1 MAYKRYKLLSNLFDS
16 FYLYAYKKIFSEN
29 AYQKECSARVV
40 EVRNDEGGVPRI
52 VILDQTVFYAM
63 SGGQPGDTGVLKGSN
78 DEEKVV
84 DTQYMDESKT
94 VIGHFME
101 APTALKPG
109 DTIQTVI
116 DWDRRYRHMR
126 LHSLVHIAGLLFEKQ
141 YGHQKCIGSNI
152 ADNGRIDYEFF
163 EKIDIERLQKEA
175 ERLTA
180 EGHEISTHGDSNDEA
195 KRIWEMES
203 LGTMPCGGTHVKN
216 SREIGKI
223 ELKRKSLGKQGQ
235 RIYCMISS

>member
-1 MAYKRYKLLSNLFDS
+1 MPTKKLFT
-16 FYLYAYKKIFSEN
+16 EN
-29 AYQKECSARVV
+29 AYQKECSSRVL
-40 EVRNDEGGVPRI
+40 EVRNDDAGVSRI

-63 SGGQPGDTGVLKGSN
+63 SGGQPGDTGVLKGPN
-78 DEEKVV
+78 GEEKIVDTRYLDEEK
-84 DTQYMDESKT
+84 TL
-94 VIGHFME
+94 IGHILE
-101 APTALKPG
+101 GPTHLKQG
-109 DTIQTVI
+109 DSVQAII

-152 ADNGRIDYEFF
+152 ADKGRIDYAFF
-163 EKIDIERLQKEA
+163 GNVDIERLQKEA
-175 ERLTA
+175 ERLIA
-180 EGHEISTHGDSNDEA
+180 EGHEISTHGDSDDEA

-235 RIYCMISS
+235 RIYCMIS